1 MPIKIPFT
9 KTKTNR
15 EIQSQPLGLDHNQ
28 IPKHVAIIMDGNG
41 RWAKNRKM
49 PRIAGHKEGMG
60 VVKKIVRYA
69 SDIGVR
75 VLTLYAFSTENWK
88 RPKNEVEFL
97 MKLPVDFLNT
107 YLPELIEKN
116 VRVQTIGDFD
126 VLPPHTKKAVEEAI
140 TKTANNDGLI
150 LNFALNYGSRY
161 EMVNAVK
168 QIVSKVEKGEIETE
182 EIDEKLFSS
191 QLYTADLCEPDLLIR
206 TSGEQRLSN
215 FLLWQ
220 LAYAEFWFTEVYWP
234 DFTENHFEKAL
245 YDYQNRKR
253 RYGGV

>member
-1 MPIKIPFT
+1 MPIKFPFV
-9 KTKTNR
+9 KKRKN
-15 EIQSQPLGLDHNQ
+15 EVSSHHPVGLNHKQ

-41 RWAKNRKM
+41 RWAKNRGM
-49 PRIAGHKEGMG
+49 PRIAGHKEGME
-60 VVKKIVRYA
+60 VVKKIVRFA
-69 SDIGVR
+69 SDLGVE

-88 RPKNEVEFL
+88 RPRNEVEFL

-126 VLPPHTKKAVEEAI
+126 VLPPHTKKAVQEAI
-140 TKTANNDGLI
+140 ERTKDNDGLI
-150 LNFALNYGSRY
+150 LNFALNYGSRF

-168 QIVSKVEKGEIETE
+168 QIAAKVERGELDTE
-182 EIDEKLFSS
+182 EIDEALFSS
-191 QLYTADLCEPDLLIR
+191 ELYTCDLVEPDLLIR

>member
-1 MPIKIPFT
+1 MPLKFPFT
-9 KTKTNR
+9 KNKK
-15 EIQSQPLGLDHNQ
+15 EIMPQPLGLEQSHLPQ
-28 IPKHVAIIMDGNG
+28 HVAIIMDGNG
-41 RWAKNRKM
+41 RWAKNRNM

-60 VVKKIVRYA
+60 VVKKIVRHA
-69 SDIGVR
+69 SDIGVK

-88 RPKNEVEFL
+88 RPKNEVDFL

-107 YLPELIEKN
+107 YLPELIERN
-116 VRVQTIGDFD
+116 VQVRTIGDFN
-126 VLPPHTKKAVEEAI
+126 VLPPHTKKAVQEATEK
-140 TKTANNDGLI
+140 TKHNDGLI

-161 EMVNAVK
+161 EMINAVK
-168 QIVSKVEKGEIETE
+168 QIAAQVEEGELSSEDINE
-182 EIDEKLFSS
+182 ELFTSN
-191 QLYTADLCEPDLLIR
+191 LYTCELIEPDLLIR

-234 DFTENHFEKAL
+234 DFDESHFEKAL
-245 YDYQNRKR
+245 LDYQKRKR

>member
-1 MPIKIPFT
+1 MPIKFPFAR
-9 KTKTNR
+9 KLKNKD
-15 EIQSQPLGLDHNQ
+15 SFVQPVGLDQTQ

-41 RWAKNRKM
+41 RWAKNRGM

-60 VVKKIVRYA
+60 VVKKIVRFA
-69 SDIGVR
+69 SDNGIE

-107 YLPELIEKN
+107 YLPELIERN

-140 TKTANNDGLI
+140 ERTKDNDGLI
-150 LNFALNYGSRY
+150 LNFALNYGSRF

-168 QIVSKVEKGEIETE
+168 QIVSKVESGEIAHAD
-182 EIDEKLFSS
+182 IDEDLFSS
-191 QLYTADLCEPDLLIR
+191 ELYTCDLTEPDLLIR

>member
-1 MPIKIPFT
+1 MPIKFPFT
-9 KTKTNR
+9 KKNKQAESHT
-15 EIQSQPLGLDHNQ
+15 QSLGLDHTQ

-41 RWAKNRKM
+41 RWAKNRGM

-69 SDIGVR
+69 SDTGIK

-107 YLPELIEKN
+107 YLPELIERN

-126 VLPPHTKKAVEEAI
+126 ALPPHTKKAVQEAI
-140 TKTANNDGLI
+140 DRTSQNDGLI
-150 LNFALNYGSRY
+150 LNFALNYGSRA
-161 EMVNAVK
+161 EMVHAVK
-168 QIVSKVEKGEIETE
+168 RISKKVQDGDLEVT
-182 EIDEKLFSS
+182 EIDEDLFGSELFTS
-191 QLYTADLCEPDLLIR
+191 DLWEPDLLIR

>member
-1 MPIKIPFT
+1 MPIKFPFI
-9 KTKTNR
+9 KKRKN
-15 EIQSQPLGLDHNQ
+15 EEPLPQPVGLDHTQ
-28 IPKHVAIIMDGNG
+28 IPRHVAIIMDGNG
-41 RWAKNRKM
+41 RWAKNRGM

-60 VVKKIVRYA
+60 VVKKIVRFA
-69 SDIGVR
+69 SDIGVD

-140 TKTANNDGLI
+140 EQTKHNDGLT
-150 LNFALNYGSRY
+150 LNFALNYGSRF

-168 QIVSKVEKGEIETE
+168 QIVTKVERGELKQTD
-182 EIDEKLFSS
+182 IDEELFSS
-191 QLYTADLCEPDLLIR
+191 ELYTSDLVEPDLLIR

>member
-1 MPIKIPFT
+1 MPIKFPFIKNRKKQESIP
-9 KTKTNR
+9 
-15 EIQSQPLGLDHNQ
+15 QPVGLEPGH
-28 IPKHVAIIMDGNG
+28 IPRHVAIIMDGNG
-41 RWAKNRKM
+41 RWAKNRGM

-60 VVKKIVRYA
+60 VVKKIVRFA
-69 SDIGVR
+69 SDIGIE

-116 VRVQTIGDFD
+116 VRVQTIGDFN

-140 TKTANNDGLI
+140 EQTKDNDGLT
-150 LNFALNYGSRY
+150 LNFALNYGSRF

-168 QIVSKVEKGEIETE
+168 QIVTKVERGELSQSD
-182 EIDEKLFSS
+182 IDEELFSS
-191 QLYTADLCEPDLLIR
+191 ELYTSDLVEPDLLIR